1 MVNGELSMGNQPK
14 NSLLTTHHSLS
25 PLPIHHCLF
34 TKIVRRSSCFGGLF
48 LYWKKYILMAK
59 LTKVAA
65 KPVKKAA
72 KKAAVKKTVVKKAAV
87 TKLAAK
93 TTKPAKK
100 EKTISI
106 KYADKSAGQPEL
118 VKIFDAI
125 KKMMLPY
132 DKKGSLVLHAATGG
146 QVHLVSHKS
155 VEIEGRKRQEMWL
168 VSALV
173 QKGYVGFHYL
183 PVYMNKSMEALFSP
197 GFIKCLKGK
206 ACFHIKKNDPVILA
220 EVQKAIRIGYE
231 AYQKRGWV

>member
-1 MVNGELSMGNQPK
+1 
-14 NSLLTTHHSLS
+14 
-25 PLPIHHCLF
+25 
-34 TKIVRRSSCFGGLF
+34 
-48 LYWKKYILMAK
+48 MAK
-59 LTKVAA
+59 STKVAA
-65 KPVKKAA
+65 KPVKKVAKKA
-72 KKAAVKKTVVKKAAV
+72 VTKKAAVKKAVIKKVAVKKV
-87 TKLAAK
+87 AAK
-93 TTKPAKK
+93 SVKPAKK
-100 EKTISI
+100 EHTISI

-146 QVHLVSHKS
+146 QVHLVSHKP

-197 GFIKCLKGK
+197 AFIKCLKGK
-206 ACFHIKKNDPVILA
+206 ACFHIKKNDPELLA
-220 EVQKAIRIGYE
+220 EVQKAIRLGYE